1 MEQQL
6 QFFQWTRQ
14 NILHLLQDLTEQQ
27 ISRIPGGLNNNIL
40 WNAGHIHWVQQVLVY
55 QLAGISPDFTE
66 SFQSKYSSGNFPTD
80 GDSTDLSLIIDL
92 LDKSTKKTVTD
103 FKAGRFQG
111 YQSISSRYDHVEFT
125 FTEWEDAFQYNN
137 LHEARHYGFMKALA
151 KAV

>member
-14 NILHLLQDLTEQQ
+14 NILHLLKNLSVHK
-27 ISRIPGGLNNNIL
+27 ICHIPTGFNNNIL

-66 SFQSKYSSGNFPTD
+66 SFQAKYSSGNFPTD
-80 GDSTDLSLIIDL
+80 GDSDDLPLIMDL
-92 LDKSTKKTVTD
+92 LDKSTKKTVAD
-103 FKAGRFQG
+103 YRAGMFEG
-111 YQSISSRYDHVEFT
+111 YQSISSRYDNIEFT
-125 FTEWEDAFQYNN
+125 FTAWEDAFQYNN

-151 KAV
+151 NAL